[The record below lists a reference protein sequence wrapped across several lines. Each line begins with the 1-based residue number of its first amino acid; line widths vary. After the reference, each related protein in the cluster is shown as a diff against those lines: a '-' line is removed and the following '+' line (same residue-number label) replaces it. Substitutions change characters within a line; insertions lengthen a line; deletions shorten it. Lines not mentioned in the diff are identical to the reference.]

1 MLTVLCYNTLY
12 HIARHICKPVT
23 AAEMLKCELLVLNT
37 HKVQNGGVKIVY
49 MHRVLNNVVTKFIRF
64 SVNAGLYAAAC
75 HPDGEAPGVMV
86 AAIIIFS

>member
-12 HIARHICKPVT
+12 HIACHICKPV
-23 AAEMLKCELLVLNT
+23 AAAKMFECEFLVINT
-37 HKVQNGGVKIVY
+37 HEVQNGGVKIVY
-49 MHRVLNNVVTKFIRF
+49 MHRVLNNVVTKFVRF
-64 SVNAGLYAAAC
+64 PIHAGLHTAAR